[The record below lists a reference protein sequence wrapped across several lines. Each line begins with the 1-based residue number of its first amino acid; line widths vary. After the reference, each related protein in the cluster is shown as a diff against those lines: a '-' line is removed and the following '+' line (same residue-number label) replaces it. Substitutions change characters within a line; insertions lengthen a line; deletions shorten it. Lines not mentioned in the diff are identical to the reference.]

1 MAERPIW
8 RGHLRLALVTC
19 PIALY
24 TARRDAGDLHFNLIN
39 PETGNR
45 IRMLTVDSETEK
57 PVSRRDLV
65 KGYEFKKDHYLLLSD
80 EDFESARIDSST
92 TMNVDKFV
100 PVDSI
105 EPLYFD
111 SSYYLVPD
119 GESGRDVYVVLREA
133 IRRSKRMA
141 LSRVVISRRERAIAL
156 LPMGRGMVAHTL
168 HEQRDIVDAK
178 ALFDRIPDVKPDE
191 EMVKLAMQL
200 IDRQTAEFDPADMED
215 RYEARLRDVIE
226 AKLRGEGITPEAPEE
241 TDRGNVIDLMS
252 ALKKSLDKTGAPA
265 KSGTKAAAK
274 TEETTKEPSSRSG
287 TRKATTPKQPARKRA

>member
-45 IRMLTVDSETEK
+45 IRMLTVDSATEK

-65 KGYEFKKDHYLLLSD
+65 KGYEFKKDHYLLLGD

-105 EPLYFD
+105 EPLYFE
-111 SSYYLVPD
+111 SSYYVVPD
-119 GESGRDVYVVLREA
+119 GESGQDVYVVLREA
-133 IRRSKRMA
+133 IKRSKKMA
-141 LSRVVISRRERAIAL
+141 LTRVVISRRERAVAL

-168 HEQRDIVDAK
+168 NEQRDIVDAK
-178 ALFDRIPDVKPDE
+178 KLFDRIPDVKPDE

-200 IDRQTAEFDPADMED
+200 IERQTAEFDPADMED
-215 RYEARLRDVIE
+215 RYEARLREVIE
-226 AKLRGEGITPEAPEE
+226 AKLRGEGITPETPEE
-241 TDRGNVIDLMS
+241 ADRSNVIDLMS
-252 ALKKSLDKTGAPA
+252 ALKKSLDKIGAPA
-265 KSGTKAAAK
+265 KGGAKAAAAK
-274 TEETTKEPSSRSG
+274 PEAAAKEPSERG
-287 TRKATTPKQPARKRA
+287 GARKSAPKQPARKRA

>member
-24 TARRDAGDLHFNLIN
+24 TARRESGNLHFNLIN

-57 PVSRRDLV
+57 QVSRRELV
-65 KGYEFKKDHYLLLSD
+65 KGYEFKKGNYLLLSD
-80 EDFESARIDSST
+80 EDFESARIESSST
-92 TMNVDKFV
+92 LNVNKFV

-105 EPLYFD
+105 DPLYFE

-119 GESGRDVYVVLREA
+119 GETGQDVYVVLREA
-133 IRRSKRMA
+133 IRRAKKMA
-141 LSRVVISRRERAIAL
+141 LSRVVIARRERAVAL
-156 LPMGRGMVAHTL
+156 MPVGRGLVAHTL

-178 ALFDRIPDVKPDE
+178 PLFDRIPEVKPDE

-200 IDRQTAEFDPADMED
+200 VERQTAEFDPADMED
-215 RYEARLRDVIE
+215 RYEARLRDLIE
-226 AKLRGEGITPEAPEE
+226 AKLRGQGIEPEQPEE
-241 TDRGNVIDLMS
+241 PDRSNVIDLMS
-252 ALKKSLDKTGAPA
+252 ALKRSLDNVGAPA
-265 KSGTKAAAK
+265 KGGKASPAKSAPAKESGRAAA
-274 TEETTKEPSSRSG
+274 
-287 TRKATTPKQPARKRA
+287 RKPAAKSPARKRA